1 MRAIKVYCPPGV
13 EPPLYAFIDALDGK
27 LKATLYLF
35 RSLRSSC
42 YGSLNGALDL
52 ILALQ
57 GTVVNELRD
66 RRYLMMLSLCFVG
79 GLDHVRIQYRITTV
93 GDAALLQK
101 VIQPLY
107 SLIF

>member
-1 MRAIKVYCPPGV
+1 MHTLQKSQIFRRSLEVSGFAAPRT
-13 EPPLYAFIDALDGK
+13 DD
-27 LKATLYLF
+27 TLYLF